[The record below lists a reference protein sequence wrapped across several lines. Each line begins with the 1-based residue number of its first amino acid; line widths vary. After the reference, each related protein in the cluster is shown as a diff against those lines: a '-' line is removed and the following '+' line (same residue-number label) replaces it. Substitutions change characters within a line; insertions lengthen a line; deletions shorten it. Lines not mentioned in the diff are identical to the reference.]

1 MMRRNPLGLW
11 LLALVWS
18 LFAAWPACAQTPTG
32 ATFPTLALSKDSS
45 GRIELGTRMGV
56 LIDSSNTLTLEQALR
71 PDQPWKTIDRK
82 SPNFGFTQDA
92 YWFRFQINN
101 VTDRALPRLIELPI
115 PFLDDVRLKTEQK
128 EKVNKSKRKESKGKK
143 EERKKR

>member
-1 MMRRNPLGLW
+1 VVAVCSLGGCVRPD
-11 LLALVWS
+11 AHRS
-18 LFAAWPACAQTPTG
+18 D
-32 ATFPTLALSKDSS
+32 TFPALTLSKDSA

-71 PDQPWKTIDRK
+71 ADLPWNTIDRK

-115 PFLDDVRLKTEQK
+115 PFLDDVRLYHLVDGLIMDSYSLGDELPFVQRTRCGTAI
-128 EKVNKSKRKESKGKK
+128 SSCR
-143 EERKKR
+143 